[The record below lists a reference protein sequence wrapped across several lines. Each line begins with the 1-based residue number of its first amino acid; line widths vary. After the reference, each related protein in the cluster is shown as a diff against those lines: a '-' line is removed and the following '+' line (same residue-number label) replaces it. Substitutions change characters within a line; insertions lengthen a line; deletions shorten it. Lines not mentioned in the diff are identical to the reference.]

1 MYGVAAKK
9 QGRVDKEWEK
19 GAKDTSKSDAA
30 AAAKAAKSA
39 AKAEVQNLIMIDF
52 GPLAC
57 SAPAPASA
65 HAPSPARA
73 WGTRIIPCYRL
84 PLHADAS
91 RVRGGEACQ
100 RSKLPRATRITSCRP
115 NGVKGSV
122 NMYENWLLLLS
133 LLTSVFPVT
142 SQLCCATSQIRH
154 DGTTSRPHNLIALLT
169 VYLSPLALLLNRR
182 KIDDCTSGCSTSVS
196 HCCTFW
202 QCTI

>member
-39 AKAEVQNLIMIDF
+39 AKAEVQNLMIIEC

-57 SAPAPASA
+57 SVPAPASA

-73 WGTRIIPCYRL
+73 WGTRIIPCCRL

-91 RVRGGEACQ
+91 RVHGGEACQ
-100 RSKLPRATRITSCRP
+100 RRSCRAPLGSLPCRP

-122 NMYENWLLLLS
+122 SMYENWLLLLS

-154 DGTTSRPHNLIALLT
+154 GCTTSRPHNLIALLP
-169 VYLSPLALLLNRR
+169 VDLPPLALLLNRR
-182 KIDDCTSGCSTSVS
+182 NIDDCTSGCSTSVS
-196 HCCTFW
+196 HCYTFW